1 MQQDLHSRA
10 LPDAI
15 PFSYGAVG
23 VGVSGALDSAIRASS
38 LDRRIDVSGLTIST
52 GDALGDETPYAAA
65 LCEALGIPLVGGH
78 YAAAAVDIA
87 RPSLAHRPLPGG
99 MAQLQS
105 YDAVV
110 IDPVASLGASAFMS
124 GVGGDHVFHLTP
136 SDRKSVG

>member
-1 MQQDLHSRA
+1 MIRRPPRSTRTDTLFPTRRSSDL
-10 LPDAI
+10 
-15 PFSYGAVG
+15 
-23 VGVSGALDSAIRASS
+23 
-38 LDRRIDVSGLTIST
+38 VSGLTFST

-110 IDPVASLGASAFMS
+110 LDTVASLGASAFMS
-124 GVGGDHVFHLTP
+124 GVGGDKIGRASCRERVCQY
-136 SDRKSVG
+136 V